1 MEFLPAPRGRFV
13 FSKRLVAIILLFVLL
28 ITASAQSPVS
38 SPILTIDGDLYRIDG
53 SAVIALT
60 NSGYVT
66 DAVLSPDGRLVA
78 YADIPQVVRD
88 IYERGGGMSGPQP
101 NDIHVLDLEAG
112 QVRVLTSQP
121 DPAYYADE
129 GQPDNVFA
137 RSAPAWSP
145 DGAGLAWTN
154 YAFDTSLVT
163 LGTYNLFTGELR
175 DLTLELPLQ
184 VGMPGPQPLLWLN
197 SGLTTTVFVYD
208 EARGAEQTQI
218 RVYSPDDGS
227 LVSLVGVDAVSAVPP
242 YVNLFVTH
250 AGRDFYA
257 QYDAE
262 DGTWVLTD
270 ILNEER
276 FVTMFGPLLVNREQP
291 ETSVRFALG
300 DLVPYE
306 TQLAGQSTTHFQA
319 AIYDAN
325 GGVVVGTY
333 DILFPF
339 TEMSNVV
346 SVSPDGLAAAYRVYN
361 PDTRVYDS
369 SQVYM
374 TDRGAVAIPDGAFV
388 DGMTWGAQ
396 TWWYPADVA
405 LEPYEDA
412 VVFDCPGAL
421 APRLVTGGRAVVLPG
436 APNRIRGTPS
446 TSGTVVA
453 QIPSG
458 ETFDVLGGPECA
470 DGIVWWRVSYGNATG
485 WTAEGTD
492 DYFVEPLR

>member
-1 MEFLPAPRGRFV
+1 MFP
-13 FSKRLVAIILLFVLL
+13 KRLVAIMLLFVLL
-28 ITASAQSPVS
+28 VPAAAQTATT

-88 IYERGGGMSGPQP
+88 VYERGGGMSGPQP

-112 QVRVLTSQP
+112 QVRVLTLQP

-129 GQPDNVFA
+129 SQPDNVFA
-137 RSAPAWSP
+137 RSAPVWSP
-145 DGAGLAWTN
+145 DGTGLAWTN
-154 YAFDTSLVT
+154 YAFDLGAVT

-175 DLTLELPLQ
+175 ELPLDLPELY
-184 VGMPGPQPLLWLN
+184 GIPGPLRVLWLT
-197 SGLTTTVFVYD
+197 SGFVIPAYVID
-208 EARGAEQTQI
+208 QATGLERLQI
-218 RVYSPDDGS
+218 RVYSPEDGS
-227 LVSLVGVDAVSAVPP
+227 LITAHDIEPASAEPPFVD
-242 YVNLFVTH
+242 LFVTQGD
-250 AGRDFYA
+250 ADYYA
-257 QYDAE
+257 QYRADS
-262 DGTWVLTD
+262 GSWLLTD
-270 ILNEER
+270 IGSGER
-276 FVTMFGPLLVNREQP
+276 FTTAFSPMLVSRVQP

-300 DLVPYE
+300 ELVPYE
-306 TQLAGQSTTHFQA
+306 RPLAGQSTTHFEA

-325 GGVVVGTY
+325 GGIVVGSY
-333 DILFPF
+333 DILFPD

-346 SVSPDGLAAAYRVYN
+346 SVSPDGQAAAYRVYN

-369 SQVYM
+369 SQVFM
-374 TDRGAVAIPDGAFV
+374 TDRGPVAIPDGAFV

-396 TWWYPADVA
+396 MWWYPADVV
-405 LEPYEDA
+405 LEPFEEVD
-412 VVFDCPGAL
+412 VFDCPGAL

-446 TSGTVVA
+446 ISGTVVA

-470 DGIVWWRVSYGNATG
+470 DGIVWWRVSYGGATG

-492 DYFVEPLR
+492 AYFVEPLR